1 MMLTTRLLK
10 VFLLLCFV
18 YPITAQTVVWNVQGI
33 PEKLKEK
40 AHAVIRTDE
49 NVLLV
54 KNEGFLTRKKHT
66 VITILDEE
74 GLKYG
79 HLYIDYN
86 KLSKVT
92 DLEGVLYDAAGNK
105 LRKLKKEEIND
116 IGNVSETNL
125 FDDYR
130 YKSVQFNYAN
140 FPFTVE
146 YSYEVSDKRMAFYE
160 SWFPGDDTDDVS
172 VQASSLQI
180 EMPANMQ
187 LRYKEING
195 VASVEKSQNGANT
208 VYKWKVSNLPIKAH
222 EPYAPAW
229 SERGPGVWT
238 APATF
243 EMDGYK
249 GDFSTWQKV
258 GEFDNLLNKGRET
271 LPPRVVNEIQT
282 LVKGETTQE
291 AKVKK
296 VYEYLQQHTRYIS
309 IQLGIGGLQPFEAS
323 LVAEK
328 GYGDCKALSF
338 FTKAMLK
345 TIGIES
351 HYASIKAGGATA
363 DILTDFPAQQFNH
376 VILCV
381 PMPKDT
387 IWLECTSQTNPF
399 GYLSNFTANRHTLLA
414 TPSGGVLV
422 KTPALSAKDNQV
434 SRKVKMELG
443 ADGSAKVKIDA
454 SFKGIFYD
462 DMIGLIHE
470 NNQEKTTTS
479 LLKNFYLGNA
489 QLSKIALQE
498 NRDKIPSVQ
507 VAFDADLKKLTSPS
521 GSRLFVT
528 PDIFFKEDGVPSSG
542 SEPRT
547 MDVELFNNISYNDEI
562 EIQLPTYQAVEALP
576 TDVSFTSKFGT
587 FQVKYQLQGN
597 KLLLTRKFTR
607 NNGKYKANDFAE
619 LIDFYKKISKADR
632 AQMVLKL

>member
-1 MMLTTRLLK
+1 MFTTRFLK
-10 VFLLLCFV
+10 VFLLLCLV

-40 AHAVIRTDE
+40 AHAVIRTDD
-49 NVLLV
+49 NLLIV

-146 YSYEVSDKRMAFYE
+146 YSYEVSDKRMAYYE
-160 SWFPGDDTDDVS
+160 SWFPGDNSDDVA

-187 LRYKEING
+187 LRYKELNG
-195 VASVEKSQNGANT
+195 VAAVEKSQNGANT

-351 HYASIKAGGATA
+351 HYASIKAGEATA

-443 ADGSAKVKIDA
+443 ADGSAKAKIDA
-454 SFKGIFYD
+454 HFKGIFYD

-470 NNQEKTTTS
+470 NNQEKTTIS

-528 PDIFFKEDGVPSSG
+528 PDIFFKEDGVPSTG

>member
-1 MMLTTRLLK
+1 MFTTRFLK
-10 VFLLLCFV
+10 VFLLLCLV
-18 YPITAQTVVWNVQGI
+18 YPIAAQTVVWNVQGI

-40 AHAVIRTDE
+40 AHAVIRTDD
-49 NVLLV
+49 NLLIV

-146 YSYEVSDKRMAFYE
+146 YSYEVSDKRMAYYE
-160 SWFPGDDTDDVS
+160 SWFPGDNSDDVA

-187 LRYKEING
+187 LRYKELNG
-195 VASVEKSQNGANT
+195 VAAVEKAQNGANT

-351 HYASIKAGGATA
+351 HYASIKAGEATA

-443 ADGSAKVKIDA
+443 ADGSAKAKIDA
-454 SFKGIFYD
+454 YFKGIFYD

-470 NNQEKTTTS
+470 NNQEKTTIS

-528 PDIFFKEDGVPSSG
+528 PDIFFKEDGVPSTG

>member
-1 MMLTTRLLK
+1 L
-10 VFLLLCFV
+10 V

-229 SERGPGVWT
+229 SERGSGVWT

-249 GDFSTWQKV
+249 GDFSSWQKV

-351 HYASIKAGGATA
+351 HYASIKAGR
-363 DILTDFPAQQFNH
+363 PPQ
-376 VILCV
+376 
-381 PMPKDT
+381 
-387 IWLECTSQTNPF
+387 
-399 GYLSNFTANRHTLLA
+399 
-414 TPSGGVLV
+414 
-422 KTPALSAKDNQV
+422 
-434 SRKVKMELG
+434 
-443 ADGSAKVKIDA
+443 
-454 SFKGIFYD
+454 IF
-462 DMIGLIHE
+462 
-470 NNQEKTTTS
+470 
-479 LLKNFYLGNA
+479 
-489 QLSKIALQE
+489 
-498 NRDKIPSVQ
+498 
-507 VAFDADLKKLTSPS
+507 
-521 GSRLFVT
+521 
-528 PDIFFKEDGVPSSG
+528 
-542 SEPRT
+542 
-547 MDVELFNNISYNDEI
+547 
-562 EIQLPTYQAVEALP
+562 
-576 TDVSFTSKFGT
+576 
-587 FQVKYQLQGN
+587 
-597 KLLLTRKFTR
+597 
-607 NNGKYKANDFAE
+607 
-619 LIDFYKKISKADR
+619 
-632 AQMVLKL
+632 

>member
-1 MMLTTRLLK
+1 MFTTRFLK
-10 VFLLLCFV
+10 VFLLLCLV

-40 AHAVIRTDE
+40 AHAVIRTDD
-49 NVLLV
+49 NLLIV

-146 YSYEVSDKRMAFYE
+146 YSYEVSDKRMAYYE
-160 SWFPGDDTDDVS
+160 SWFPGDNSDDVA
-172 VQASSLQI
+172 VQAGSLQI
-180 EMPANMQ
+180 EMPASMQ
-187 LRYKEING
+187 LRYKELNG
-195 VASVEKSQNGANT
+195 VAAVEKAQNGANT

-351 HYASIKAGGATA
+351 HYASIKAGEATA

-443 ADGSAKVKIDA
+443 ADGSAKAKIDA
-454 SFKGIFYD
+454 HFKGIFYD

-470 NNQEKTTTS
+470 NNQEKTTIS

-528 PDIFFKEDGVPSSG
+528 PDIFFKEDGVPSTG

>member
-1 MMLTTRLLK
+1 MFTTRLLK
-10 VFLLLCFV
+10 VLLLMCFS
-18 YPITAQTVVWNVQGI
+18 YPIVAQTVVWNVQGI
-33 PEKLKEK
+33 PDKLKEK

-49 NVLLV
+49 NLLIV

-146 YSYEVSDKRMAFYE
+146 YSYEVSDKRMAYYE

-351 HYASIKAGGATA
+351 HYASIKAGEATA

-414 TPSGGVLV
+414 TPTGGVLV

-443 ADGSAKVKIDA
+443 ADGSAKAKIDA
-454 SFKGIFYD
+454 HFKGIFYD

-470 NNQEKTTTS
+470 NNQEKTTIS

-587 FQVKYQLQGN
+587 FQVKYQLQGT

-607 NNGKYKANDFAE
+607 NNGKYKANEFAE

>member
-1 MMLTTRLLK
+1 MFTTRLLIA
-10 VFLLLCFV
+10 LLWTSLV
-18 YPITAQTVVWNVQGI
+18 IPLSAQTVVWNVQGI
-33 PEKLKEK
+33 PEKLKEN

-49 NVLLV
+49 NLLIV
-54 KNEGFLTRKKHT
+54 KNEGALTRKKHI
-66 VITILDEE
+66 VMTILDED

-116 IGNVSETNL
+116 IGNVTASNL

-130 YKSVQFNYAN
+130 YKSVQFGYAN

-146 YSYEVSDKRMAFYE
+146 FTYEVSDKKTAFYE
-160 SWFPGDDTDDVS
+160 RWFPGEDAEDVS
-172 VQASSLQI
+172 VQTSTLRI
-180 EMPANMQ
+180 EMPANMP
-187 LRYKEING
+187 LRYKELNN
-195 VASVEKSQNGANT
+195 VAPVEKSQNGTNT
-208 VYKWKVSNLPIKAH
+208 VYTWKVSDIPIKAS

-229 SERGPGVWT
+229 SQRGPGVWT

-271 LPPRVVNEIQT
+271 LPSNVISEIQT
-282 LVKGETTQE
+282 LVKNETSQE

-309 IQLGIGGLQPFEAS
+309 IQLGIGGLQPFEAAV
-323 LVAEK
+323 VADK

-338 FTKAMLK
+338 FTKALLK
-345 TIGIES
+345 TVGIES
-351 HYASIKAGGATA
+351 HYASIKAGEATA

-414 TPSGGVLV
+414 TPNGGVLV

-443 ADGSAKVKIDA
+443 ADGSAKAKIDA
-454 SFKGIFYD
+454 NFKGIFYD
-462 DMIGLIHE
+462 DVVGLIHE

-479 LLKNFYLGNA
+479 LLKSFYLGNA

-507 VAFDADLKKLTSPS
+507 IAFDADLKKLTSPS

-528 PDIFFKEDGVPSSG
+528 PSIFYKEDGVPSSG

-587 FQVKYQLQGN
+587 FQVKYQLQGT

>member
-1 MMLTTRLLK
+1 MLTTRLLK

-86 KLSKVT
+86 KLSKVS

-351 HYASIKAGGATA
+351 HYASIKAGEATA

-547 MDVELFNNISYNDEI
+547 MDVELFNNLSYDDEI

>member
-1 MMLTTRLLK
+1 MFTTRLLK
-10 VFLLLCFV
+10 VLLLMCFS
-18 YPITAQTVVWNVQGI
+18 YPIVAQTVVWNVQGI
-33 PEKLKEK
+33 PDKLKEK

-49 NVLLV
+49 NLLIV

-146 YSYEVSDKRMAFYE
+146 YSYEVSDKRMAYYE
-160 SWFPGDDTDDVS
+160 SWFPGDNSDDVA

-187 LRYKEING
+187 LRYKELNG
-195 VASVEKSQNGANT
+195 VASVEKAQNGANT

-249 GDFSTWQKV
+249 GDFSSWQKV

-282 LVKGETTQE
+282 LVKGETSQE

-345 TIGIES
+345 TIGVES
-351 HYASIKAGGATA
+351 HYASIKAGEATA

-414 TPSGGVLV
+414 TPTGGVLV

-443 ADGSAKVKIDA
+443 ADGSAKAKIDA
-454 SFKGIFYD
+454 NFKGIFYD
-462 DMIGLIHE
+462 DVVGLIHE

-479 LLKNFYLGNA
+479 LLKSFYLGNA

-507 VAFDADLKKLTSPS
+507 IAFDADLKKLTSPS

-528 PDIFFKEDGVPSSG
+528 PSIFYKEDGVPSSG

-587 FQVKYQLQGN
+587 FQVKYQLQGT